1 MEVTI
6 SPGVTI
12 NKELNMFFLQ
22 NDICFE
28 SNVVPEEVTY
38 GGVVSGGSHVS

>member
-12 NKELNMFFLQ
+12 KELNMFFLQ